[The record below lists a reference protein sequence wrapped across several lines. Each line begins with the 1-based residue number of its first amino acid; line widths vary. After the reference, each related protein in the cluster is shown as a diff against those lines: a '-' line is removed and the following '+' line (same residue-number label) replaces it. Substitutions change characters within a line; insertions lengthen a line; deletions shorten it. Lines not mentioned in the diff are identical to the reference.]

1 LSSNLVIVE
10 SPAKAKTIK
19 KYLGKDFEVL
29 ASYGHVRD
37 LVPKEGAV
45 DPKRHFHMNY
55 QVVERNQK
63 HVDAIARALKK
74 AKALFLA
81 TDPDREG
88 EAISWHLHE
97 LLKAQGALKGKEVQR
112 VVFYEITKNAVRE
125 AMEHPRG
132 LSVDL
137 INAQQARRALD
148 FLVGFNL
155 SPLLWK
161 KVRPGLSAGR
171 VQSPALRMICE
182 REDEIAAFKPQEYWT
197 IDAELE
203 HLEQKFPA
211 KLVEYQGGKVEQF
224 SFTDESAARS
234 AVSTLTEAARSTLTR
249 APPSTLTGA
258 EHGWLTVLSVDRKQ
272 RRRNPAPPFTTS
284 TLQQEASRKLGF
296 SAQKTMRVAQQLY
309 EGVDI
314 GEGAVGLISYM
325 RTDSLN
331 LAQEAVAQIREV
343 IVKLYG
349 PEALAEDVRVYRT
362 KSANAQ
368 EAHEAIRPTD
378 LSIVPAPIEKLI
390 EADQFRLYSLIWKR
404 TMACQMAPAVYD
416 TVAVE
421 LLAGTDGAQRT
432 VLRANGSTLI
442 KPGYISVYQEGTDD
456 AVQDDSDHVLPPMTE
471 GDRVKLLEVVP
482 SQHFTEPPP
491 RFTEASLVK
500 ALEEY
505 GIGRPSTYAS
515 IISTLRDRQY
525 VEIESRRFTATDIG
539 KIVSRFLTLYFTI
552 YVDYDFTAKMESA
565 LDAVANGE
573 QEWVP
578 LLDRFWKPF
587 IKLVQHTE
595 TSVSREEVAMARD
608 LGTDPQSGKPMTVRM
623 GRFGPFVQIGTKDD
637 EEKPRFAGLRPGQK
651 MDTITREEALFLFQ
665 LPRKLGSTSEGEE
678 IVANTGRFGP
688 YVKYG
693 AKYVSLKTDDPY
705 TVTLERALEV
715 IREKQIADANRL
727 ISDFPAGGIQVLNGR
742 YGPYVTDRQRNAK
755 IPKDRDPKSLTLEE
769 CQTLLAA
776 APARTFGRWGRKS
789 GQGKNSQGKAPQGKT
804 TQGKTTKG
812 GAAKGAR
819 GKKPPGEAALAD
831 AAAGVTAPA
840 SGMDARAARAAPAPH
855 AKASAPRA
863 RARKPGTPADNARA
877 DAPPPARL
885 AAKASK
891 AAAKKRAPA
900 EPRTRLQSRA
910 AARPQGLKRKKA

>member
-1 LSSNLVIVE
+1 MSNNLVIVE

-19 KYLGKDFEVL
+19 KYLGKEFEVL

-45 DPKRHFHMNY
+45 DPKHHFAMKY
-55 QVVERNQK
+55 QPVERNRK

-74 AKALFLA
+74 AKALYLA

-88 EAISWHLHE
+88 EAISWHLQE
-97 LLKAQGALKGKEVQR
+97 LLKEQGALKGKDVQR

-125 AMEHPRG
+125 AMEHPRAI
-132 LSVDL
+132 SVDL
-137 INAQQARRALD
+137 VNAQQARRALD

-161 KVRPGLSAGR
+161 KVRPNLSAGR

-182 REDEIAAFKPQEYWT
+182 REDAIDAFRPQEYWT
-197 IDAELE
+197 IDSELM
-203 HLEQKFPA
+203 HSAQKFPG
-211 KLVEYQGGKVEQF
+211 KLVEYRGAKVEQF
-224 SFTDESAARS
+224 SFTSESAAQE
-234 AVSTLTEAARSTLTR
+234 AVSTLEKAAQ
-249 APPSTLTGA
+249 G
-258 EHGWLTVLSVDRKQ
+258 ELTVMAVERKQ

-309 EGVDI
+309 EGIDI
-314 GEGAVGLISYM
+314 GEGAVGLITYM

-331 LAQEAVAQIREV
+331 LAQEAVAQIREL
-343 IVKLYG
+343 IVELYG
-349 PEALAEDVRVYRT
+349 PEGLAEEVRVYRT

-378 LSIVPAPIEKLI
+378 ARIVPADIERKLD
-390 EADQFRLYSLIWKR
+390 ADQFRLYSLIWKR
-404 TMACQMAPAVYD
+404 TMACQMAPAVFD

-421 LLAGTDGAQRT
+421 LLAGADGAGRS
-432 VLRANGSTLI
+432 VLRANGSTLV
-442 KPGYISVYQEGTDD
+442 KPGYISVYQEGADD
-456 AVQDDSDHVLPPMTE
+456 VVQDDSDHVLPPMQE
-471 GDRVKLLEVVP
+471 GDRVKLVAVVP

-515 IISTLRDRQY
+515 IISTLRDREY
-525 VEIESRRFTATDIG
+525 VLIENRRFTATDIG
-539 KIVSRFLTLYFTI
+539 KIVSRFLTQYFTI

-565 LDAVANGE
+565 LDGVATGE

-587 IKLVQHTE
+587 IKLVKHTE

-608 LGTDPQSGKPMTVRM
+608 LGPDPASGKPMSVRM

-651 MDTITREEALFLFQ
+651 MDSITREEALFLFQ
-665 LPRKLGSTSEGEE
+665 LPRKLGQTAGGEE
-678 IVANTGRFGP
+678 ILANTGRFGP

-693 AKYVSLKTDDPY
+693 PKYVSLKTDDPY
-705 TVTLERALEV
+705 TVTHERALEV
-715 IREKQIADANRL
+715 IREKEIADANRL
-727 ISDFPAGGIQVLNGR
+727 IRDFPDAGIQVLNGR
-742 YGPYVTDRQRNAK
+742 YGPYIKDKTRNAK
-755 IPKDRDPKSLTLEE
+755 IPKDRDPKSLTLED
-769 CQTLLAA
+769 CHALLAA
-776 APARTFGRWGRKS
+776 APARGFGKWGRKS
-789 GQGKNSQGKAPQGKT
+789 A
-804 TQGKTTKG
+804 KG
-812 GAAKGAR
+812 GAPAATKATGAR
-819 GKKPPGEAALAD
+819 KK
-831 AAAGVTAPA
+831 TSAPA
-840 SGMDARAARAAPAPH
+840 KVPPPTRAA
-855 AKASAPRA
+855 
-863 RARKPGTPADNARA
+863 
-877 DAPPPARL
+877 ARL
-885 AAKASK
+885 AAKGSK

-900 EPRTRLQSRA
+900 DTA
-910 AARPQGLKRKKA
+910 AAAPPAAKTKRKKT

>member
-1 LSSNLVIVE
+1 LGNNLVIVE

-45 DPKRHFHMNY
+45 DPKHHFAMKY
-55 QVVERNQK
+55 QPVERNRK

-74 AKALFLA
+74 AKALYLA

-88 EAISWHLHE
+88 EAISWHLQE
-97 LLKAQGALKGKEVQR
+97 LLKEQGALKGKDVQR

-125 AMEHPRG
+125 AMEHPRAI
-132 LSVDL
+132 SVDL
-137 INAQQARRALD
+137 VNAQQARRALD

-161 KVRPGLSAGR
+161 KVRPNLSAGR

-182 REDEIAAFKPQEYWT
+182 REDAIDAFRPQEYWT
-197 IDAELE
+197 IDSELM
-203 HLEQKFPA
+203 HAAQKFPG
-211 KLVEYQGGKVEQF
+211 KLVEYRGAKVEQF
-224 SFTDESAARS
+224 SFTSESAAQE
-234 AVSTLTEAARSTLTR
+234 AVSTLEKAAK
-249 APPSTLTGA
+249 G
-258 EHGWLTVLSVDRKQ
+258 ELTVMAVERKQ

-309 EGVDI
+309 EGIDI
-314 GEGAVGLISYM
+314 GEGAVGLITYM

-331 LAQEAVAQIREV
+331 LAQEAVAQIREL
-343 IVKLYG
+343 IVELYG
-349 PEALAEDVRVYRT
+349 PEGLAEEVRVYRT

-378 LSIVPAPIEKLI
+378 ARIVPADIERKLD
-390 EADQFRLYSLIWKR
+390 ADQFRLYSLIWKR
-404 TMACQMAPAVYD
+404 TMACQMAPAVFD

-421 LLAGTDGAQRT
+421 LLAGADGAQRT
-432 VLRANGSTLI
+432 VLRANGSTLV
-442 KPGYISVYQEGTDD
+442 KPGYISVYQEGADD
-456 AVQDDSDHVLPPMTE
+456 VVQDDSDHVLPPMNE
-471 GDRVKLLEVVP
+471 GDRVKLLAVVP

-515 IISTLRDRQY
+515 IISTLRDREY
-525 VEIESRRFTATDIG
+525 VLIENRRFTATDIG
-539 KIVSRFLTLYFTI
+539 KIVSRFLTQYFTI

-565 LDAVANGE
+565 LDGVATGE

-587 IKLVQHTE
+587 IKLVKHTE

-608 LGTDPQSGKPMTVRM
+608 LGLDPASGKPMSVRM

-651 MDTITREEALFLFQ
+651 MDSITHEEALFLFQ
-665 LPRKLGSTSEGEE
+665 LPRKLGHTATGEE

-693 AKYVSLKTDDPY
+693 PKYVSLKTDDPY
-705 TVTLERALEV
+705 TVTHERALEV
-715 IREKQIADANRL
+715 IREKEIADANRL
-727 ISDFPAGGIQVLNGR
+727 IRDFPDAGIQVLNGR
-742 YGPYVTDRQRNAK
+742 YGPYIKDKTRNAK
-755 IPKDRDPKSLTLEE
+755 IPKDRDPKSLTLED
-769 CQTLLAA
+769 CHALLAA
-776 APARTFGRWGRKS
+776 APARGFGKWGRKNAK
-789 GQGKNSQGKAPQGKT
+789 GG
-804 TQGKTTKG
+804 KG
-812 GAAKGAR
+812 GAPAKANGSSATANE
-819 GKKPPGEAALAD
+819 P
-831 AAAGVTAPA
+831 AAATKASRSRKKAASPAAATAEPPV
-840 SGMDARAARAAPAPH
+840 RAA
-855 AKASAPRA
+855 
-863 RARKPGTPADNARA
+863 
-877 DAPPPARL
+877 ARL
-885 AAKASK
+885 AAKGSK

-900 EPRTRLQSRA
+900 ETA
-910 AARPQGLKRKKA
+910 AAAPAAAKTKRRKT

>member
-1 LSSNLVIVE
+1 LSNNLVIVE

-19 KYLGKDFEVL
+19 KYLGKEFEVL

-45 DPKRHFHMNY
+45 DPKRHFAMKY

-74 AKALFLA
+74 AKALYLA

-97 LLKAQGALKGKEVQR
+97 LLKSQGALKGKDVQR

-125 AMEHPRG
+125 AMEHPRE

-137 INAQQARRALD
+137 VNAQQARRALD

-182 REDEIAAFKPQEYWT
+182 REDEIAAFTPREYWS
-197 IDAELE
+197 IDAELM
-203 HLEQKFPA
+203 HSEQAFPA
-211 KLVEYQGGKVEQF
+211 KLVEFQGGKVEQF
-224 SFTDESAARS
+224 SFVNEGAARAAVGALEAS
-234 AVSTLTEAARSTLTR
+234 ARGELS
-249 APPSTLTGA
+249 
-258 EHGWLTVLSVDRKQ
+258 VLSVERKQ
-272 RRRNPAPPFTTS
+272 RRRNPAAPFTTS

-296 SAQKTMRVAQQLY
+296 GAQKTMRVAQQLY

-314 GEGAVGLISYM
+314 GDGAVGLISYM

-331 LAQEAVAQIREV
+331 LAQEAVAQIREL
-343 IVKLYG
+343 IVELYG
-349 PEALAEDVRVYRT
+349 QDGLAEEMRIYKT

-378 LSIVPAPIEKLI
+378 VRIVPADLESKL

-404 TMACQMAPAVYD
+404 TMACQMAPAVFD
-416 TVAVE
+416 TVAVDF
-421 LLAGTDGAQRT
+421 LAGKPQAHPDASKRI
-432 VLRANGSTLI
+432 VLRANGSTLV
-442 KPGYISVYQEGTDD
+442 KPGYISVYQEGMDD
-456 AVQDDSDHVLPPMTE
+456 TVQDDSDHVLPAMSE
-471 GDRVKLLEVVP
+471 GDRVKLVDVVP

-491 RFTEASLVK
+491 RYTEASLVK

-515 IISTLRDRQY
+515 IISTLRDREY

-552 YVDYDFTAKMESA
+552 YVDYDFTAKMENA
-565 LDAVANGE
+565 LDRIAEGQE
-573 QEWVP
+573 EWVP

-587 IKLVQHTE
+587 IGLVKDTE
-595 TSVSREEVAMARD
+595 KSVSREEVAMARD
-608 LGTDPQSGKPMTVRM
+608 LGTDPVSGKPMSVRM

-637 EEKPRFAGLRPGQK
+637 EEKPRFAGLRAGQK
-651 MDTITREEALFLFQ
+651 MDTITHAEALYLFQ
-665 LPRKLGSTSEGEE
+665 LPRKLGTTPDGEE
-678 IVANTGRFGP
+678 IVTNTGRFGP

-693 AKYVSLKTDDPY
+693 SKYVSLKIDDPY
-705 TVTLERALEV
+705 TITRERALEV
-715 IREKQIADANRL
+715 IREKQVADANRL
-727 ISDFPAGGIQVLNGR
+727 ILDFPDAGIQVLNGR
-742 YGPYVTDRQRNAK
+742 YGPYITDKKRNAK
-755 IPKDRDPKSLTLEE
+755 IPKDRDPKTLSLDE

-776 APARTFGRWGRKS
+776 APERTFGRWGRKK
-789 GQGKNSQGKAPQGKT
+789 GAAAKGKEAAPQAQTAAVGAARAKAAAGKAPPGAATAKA
-804 TQGKTTKG
+804 TKSANG
-812 GAAKGAR
+812 GAASGR
-819 GKKPPGEAALAD
+819 
-831 AAAGVTAPA
+831 GVT
-840 SGMDARAARAAPAPH
+840 
-855 AKASAPRA
+855 
-863 RARKPGTPADNARA
+863 
-877 DAPPPARL
+877 RL
-885 AAKASK
+885 AAKGSK
-891 AAAKKRAPA
+891 AAAKKRAPVEKA
-900 EPRTRLQSRA
+900 SSS
-910 AARPQGLKRKKA
+910 KRKNT